1 MKKIFLAI
9 VALMATFTLSAQ
21 DLRVGLTGGLN
32 IANLHYST
40 VENTSDGYLGL
51 NIGFKAQYD
60 LSSVL
65 EEGFYADARLLYTL
79 KGGRWASL
87 HQNLGY
93 IELPLNFGYSY
104 ALTPDVKIFG
114 GLGPYLAYGVAG
126 KNVAKKDGIKIKT
139 PAFGDIYKPFDI
151 GLNYNVGVEIYDEWQ
166 IFIGFEHGL
175 RNSYKSVIEGDNFKV
190 HPMNFYVGCAY
201 MF

>member
-1 MKKIFLAI
+1 MKKIILAV
-9 VALMATFTLSAQ
+9 VALMATCTLSAQ

-32 IANLHYST
+32 FANLHYSQT
-40 VENTSDGYLGL
+40 NSSDGYLGINL
-51 NIGFKAQYD
+51 GIKAEYD
-60 LSSVL
+60 LSSVI

-87 HQNLGY
+87 HQNLSY

-104 ALTPDVKIFG
+104 SLTSDVKIFG
-114 GLGPYLAYGVAG
+114 GLGPYLAYGVGG
-126 KNVAKKDGIKIKT
+126 KDVLKKDGIKVKT
-139 PAFGDIYKPFDI
+139 PVFGDIYKRFDF
-151 GLNYNVGVEIYDEWQ
+151 GLNYNVGVELFDEWQ

-175 RNSYKSVIEGDNFKV
+175 RNANKSAVEGETLKM
-190 HPMNFYVGCAY
+190 HPLNFYIGCAY